1 MFARIHD
8 LLEIDVERFLQAQ
21 VEAPGWVAESLR
33 EAPFVVVRR
42 GLVSTEQGISIGV
55 RGTRRSER
63 WAGVCYPDIVRA
75 TVTPPELLRRV
86 VSAGQFAPLSQRGHA
101 RDVMPAESGATP
113 SANDLTPSA
122 RSAAIPALRSLPLL
136 AERWSELKSDW
147 GPGGSVGFELAT
159 GCHVVSPQS
168 DLDVVIYAQTPLGT
182 AEARVLLDCAQGL
195 PAAVDIRV
203 ETPICGF
210 SLTEYA
216 NRGAAPILLRFASGT
231 AFGSDPWAE
240 LGIPGDQSGPAG
252 SSRTA

>member
-42 GLVSTEQGISIGV
+42 GLGSMEQGISIGV
-55 RGTRRSER
+55 RGMRRNER
-63 WAGVCYPDIVRA
+63 WGGVCQPGIVR
-75 TVTPPELLRRV
+75 TILTPQGLLRRV
-86 VSAGQFAPLSQRGHA
+86 VSASQA
-101 RDVMPAESGATP
+101 
-113 SANDLTPSA
+113 A
-122 RSAAIPALRSLPLL
+122 RSATLPALRSLPLL
-136 AERWSELKSDW
+136 TERWSELQSDW

-168 DLDVVIYAQTPLGT
+168 DLDVVIYAQTPMGK
-182 AEARVLLDCAQGL
+182 AEARALLDCAQGL

-210 SLTEYA
+210 SLAEFA
-216 NRGAAPILLRFASGT
+216 NRAPAPILLRFASGT
-231 AFGSDPWAE
+231 ALGSDPWA
-240 LGIPGDQSGPAG
+240 
-252 SSRTA
+252 

>member
-8 LLEIDVERFLQAQ
+8 LLEIDVERFLRAQA
-21 VEAPGWVAESLR
+21 EAPPGWVAGSLR

-55 RGTRRSER
+55 RGARRSER
-63 WAGVCYPDIVRA
+63 WGGVCYPNIVGA
-75 TVTPPELLRRV
+75 IVTPQALLRRV
-86 VSAGQFAPLSQRGHA
+86 VSAGQIAPLSQRG
-101 RDVMPAESGATP
+101 PAHGLTPPSASGLTLSASGATP
-113 SANDLTPSA
+113 SARTY
-122 RSAAIPALRSLPLL
+122 AIPALRSLSLL

-168 DLDVVIYAQTPLGT
+168 DLDVVIYAQTPMGT
-182 AEARVLLDCAQGL
+182 AEARALLDCAQGL

-210 SLTEYA
+210 SLAEYA
-216 NRGAAPILLRFASGT
+216 NRAAAPILLRFASGLVL
-231 AFGSDPWAE
+231 GSDPWA
-240 LGIPGDQSGPAG
+240 
-252 SSRTA
+252 

>member
-21 VEAPGWVAESLR
+21 VETPAEWVAGSLR

-55 RGTRRSER
+55 RGTRRNER
-63 WAGVCYPDIVRA
+63 WAGVCYPNIVRA
-75 TVTPPELLRRV
+75 MVTPQALLRRV
-86 VSAGQFAPLSQRGHA
+86 VSAGQIASLSQRG
-101 RDVMPAESGATP
+101 PAHGVTP
-113 SANDLTPSA
+113 SASGLMPSASSATPSA
-122 RSAAIPALRSLPLL
+122 RSAALPALRSLPLL

-182 AEARVLLDCAQGL
+182 AEARALLDCAQGL
-195 PAAVDIRV
+195 PAAVDVRV

-210 SLTEYA
+210 SLAEYA
-216 NRGAAPILLRFASGT
+216 NRAPAPILLRFASGT
-231 AFGSDPWAE
+231 APGSDPWV
-240 LGIPGDQSGPAG
+240 LSQ
-252 SSRTA
+252 R

>member
-21 VEAPGWVAESLR
+21 VEAPAGWVAGSLR

-55 RGTRRSER
+55 RGTRRNER
-63 WAGVCYPDIVRA
+63 WAGVCYPNIVRA
-75 TVTPPELLRRV
+75 MVTPQALLRRV
-86 VSAGQFAPLSQRGHA
+86 VSAGQIAPLSQRGPA
-101 RDVMPAESGATP
+101 RGVTP
-113 SANDLTPSA
+113 SASGLTPSA
-122 RSAAIPALRSLPLL
+122 RISTLPALRSLSLL

-195 PAAVDIRV
+195 PAAVDVRV

-210 SLTEYA
+210 SLAEFA
-216 NRGAAPILLRFASGT
+216 NRAPAPILLRFASGT
-231 AFGSDPWAE
+231 AFGSDPWVK
-240 LGIPGDQSGPAG
+240 G
-252 SSRTA
+252 